1 MIDEIAFIKQKLLDE
16 YKEVID
22 LIVVYGSYAR
32 GTYNEFSDVDMF
44 VLVDAEK
51 RYSGITSLPWI
62 FRYKNIVI
70 DCWESIWEQQENN
83 LELIRNSFFLYPIA
97 GLLDCDVLYYK
108 DQETLTRFR
117 KLQENVSSI
126 INDDKE
132 NVELLVKQYK
142 TGGVEGILRAQREGD
157 LLSAR
162 MNIWGA
168 VFHMITALA
177 RLNGS
182 YYKQNWGRNLS
193 EAYTLELLP
202 KDFESRINF
211 LIQTEDLS
219 KAIEIILDLDVE
231 IREMI
236 KNKSLELLKPERG
249 DDTIDDIYIGI
260 LEYLNK
266 MRSSCKKRDFAALS
280 YEATEL
286 QLMTAEHIAY
296 LEGTIVRGTHYVSFT
311 ITGNDYLK
319 QGLPDLSALISEGDF
334 DGISEAIEVFEEK
347 INIYMKDK
355 ASKQHISD
363 FNELVKE
370 IENKINSPKA

>member
-1 MIDEIAFIKQKLLDE
+1 
-16 YKEVID
+16 
-22 LIVVYGSYAR
+22 
-32 GTYNEFSDVDMF
+32 
-44 VLVDAEK
+44 
-51 RYSGITSLPWI
+51 

-83 LELIRNSFFLYPIA
+83 LEMIKNSYFLYSIA

-108 DQETLTRFR
+108 DEETLSRFK
-117 KLQENVSSI
+117 KLQDNVI
-126 INDDKE
+126 KVIDDKKE
-132 NVELLVKQYK
+132 NVELLVKQYGIK
-142 TGGVEGILRAQREGD
+142 GIDGILHAQRKGD

-168 VFHMITALA
+168 VFHMISALA

-182 YYKQNWGRNLS
+182 YFKYNWGRNLS
-193 EAYTLELLP
+193 EAYTMELLP
-202 KDFESRINF
+202 KDFETRVKF
-211 LIQTEDLS
+211 LIQTDDLS
-219 KAIEIILDLDVE
+219 KAVETILDLDEE

-236 KNKSLELLKPERG
+236 KDKSLELLKPERE

-266 MRSSCKKRDFAALS
+266 MHSSCKKRDIAALS

-311 ITGNDYLK
+311 ITGPDYRR
-319 QGLPDLSALISEGDF
+319 QGLPDLSSLITKGDF
-334 DGISEAIEVFEEK
+334 DEISDAIEVFEEK

-355 ASKQHISD
+355 TSKQHISD